1 MQSDQ
6 RNEVFWDFVTLRK
19 STRVTLMLQLSPYT
33 GDSGSWESPISSR
46 NMRRP
51 GRTFISKQTKTNEQ
65 TNKHLTRPLS

>member
-6 RNEVFWDFVTLRK
+6 RNEVFLDFVTLRK
-19 STRVTLMLQLSPYT
+19 STRVTLMLQLSPHT